1 MCLHL
6 AVAIAIAATRLDSG
20 RVAAAL
26 SFTIMFMTL
35 AFVWWCH
42 SALSASLLLPQ
53 PIQSLSI
60 ACPQPPVQLGRHVSW
75 VRE

>member
-1 MCLHL
+1 MCLPL

-20 RVAAAL
+20 RAPLL

-35 AFVWWCH
+35 AFVVGWCH
-42 SALSASLLLPQ
+42 SALSASLLLPE